1 MTVRAVLLDLDDTL
15 YDHAATSRRA
25 TAATLATEPA
35 LVAAGLDAVQEEN
48 ARQLEE
54 LHHAVATGHGWVDDA
69 RIERWRR
76 ILVRFGGP
84 PARATELAMV
94 YRANYHRN
102 ESAVDGAVEL
112 VHALHARGLPLAI
125 VSNNARDEQV
135 GKLERLGLSA
145 CFAALVVS
153 ADHCIAKPDPRLF
166 EVALREIGV
175 AAAEAVHLG
184 DAWENDVGGARAAGV
199 RAVWFDRTGAPR
211 EVPPDVAVIRSLRP
225 TEAVVRVLLDGRADA

>member
-1 MTVRAVLLDLDDTL
+1 LTVRAVLLDLDDTL

-48 ARQLEE
+48 VRQLEE

-112 VHALHARGLPLAI
+112 VHAPGLARALLRSSRTTPATTGRQ
-125 VSNNARDEQV
+125 ARAP
-135 GKLERLGLSA
+135 GSRASR
-145 CFAALVVS
+145 FVVS
-153 ADHCIAKPDPRLF
+153 VATRHREARPRLF
-166 EVALREIGV
+166 EVGLARSGSRLPGRTWATRRTTSAARRGRTGGLV
-175 AAAEAVHLG
+175 PPHRRAAEV
-184 DAWENDVGGARAAGV
+184 
-199 RAVWFDRTGAPR
+199 
-211 EVPPDVAVIRSLRP
+211 PDVAVIRSLRP
-225 TEAVVRVLLDGRADA
+225 TEAVVRVLLDG